1 MVAEAVEGGSESEQS
16 GSQKWSSASDMDW
29 KDPRRCE
36 YRVPARCSASSRPE
50 ALGL

>member
-1 MVAEAVEGGSESEQS
+1 MVAEAVECGSESEQS

-36 YRVPARCSASSRPE
+36 
-50 ALGL
+50 